1 MAVKNKPMPTMERA
15 ARMNEAAL
23 RKIVTK
29 YARDARKRANRFVGN
44 KTYTSP
50 ALARA
55 EKSKAKDQT
64 ALFESHGKNRNQ
76 LLREYARI
84 KQFLKDKTSTITG
97 TKRWYAKTARKIS
110 DQIEGS
116 VKAGDL
122 DKIFEAISKAEE
134 KIPEVGN
141 VKIRYQAFQA
151 INEMLEDDREMT
163 VDDIVTQLEGL
174 VPEFYQAMVDEEG
187 FIDVSPLE
195 EGEIEID

>member
-15 ARMNEAAL
+15 SRMNEAAL

-29 YARDARKRANRFVGN
+29 YARDARKRANRFKDN

-55 EKSKAKDQT
+55 EKSKSKDQA
-64 ALFESHGKNRNQ
+64 ALFESRGKNRNQ

-110 DQIEGS
+110 DQIEGT

-163 VDDIVTQLEGL
+163 VDDIVSQLEGL

-195 EGEIEID
+195 DGEIEID